1 MCLDISLQNY
11 SFSILRE
18 FPDVQA
24 RFRKGR
30 GIRDQISNICWI
42 TGKSKGITEK
52 TSAAASVTMLNP
64 LTLWITVS
72 SGKFLEMGIS
82 DHLTCLLKN
91 LYSGQE
97 ATVKTRH
104 GTMNWFQIGKEYIK
118 APCHPAYLYIVTLLI

>member
-1 MCLDISLQNY
+1 MYKLDLEKAEESEIKLATSAGSQEKAKELQ
-11 SFSILRE
+11 
-18 FPDVQA
+18 
-24 RFRKGR
+24 K
-30 GIRDQISNICWI
+30 
-42 TGKSKGITEK
+42 K

-104 GTMNWFQIGKEYIK
+104 GTMNWFQIGKGVHQGSLSPSLFIY
-118 APCHPAYLYIVTLLI
+118 CHPAYLTYMQSPSCKMSD